1 MARNVSLGW
10 PVRRGRP
17 PGKTLASLP
26 LPYGPFIPAPSACA
40 CAASIPLGSLLLGYK
55 PLDFRPVPP
64 PQPAQVQHTRPRLAL
79 VPRRVEPPAIALRLL
94 QPGLQQPQQR
104 HGQQLQLG
112 GADDRVL
119 RPRPAL
125 LPPEPLLEVAE
136 PVLLPE
142 PGAEQL
148 HQLQPAQVAGTADD
162 GEALAVA
169 LHLGDDRLDLDLVA
183 GDRPEAHHLLV
194 ADVPPP
200 PVQPRPALVP
210 AAGPAPAL
218 AWRRQTPAPL
228 GPRAALARRRPAARR
243 PAGAAAAPRCGPR
256 TPRRRQPG
264 DRPRRRPRAAPGPP
278 TVRIWSGTSRQPAAG
293 PCGSRAGR

>member
-17 PGKTLASLP
+17 PGKPLASLP
-26 LPYGPFIPAPSACA
+26 LPYGPFIPDPSACA
-40 CAASIPLGSLLLGYK
+40 CAASIPLASLLLGYK
-55 PLDFRPVPP
+55 PLDFRPVLP
-64 PQPAQVQHTRPRLAL
+64 PQPLQVQHTRPRLAL
-79 VPRRVEPPAIALRLL
+79 VPRRVEPPTVPLRLL
-94 QPGLQQPQQR
+94 QPELQQPQQR
-104 HGQQLQLG
+104 HRQQLQLG
-112 GADDRVL
+112 GPDDRVL

-142 PGAEQL
+142 AGAEQL

-162 GEALAVA
+162 GETLAVP

-194 ADVPPP
+194 PDVPPP
-200 PVQPRPALVP
+200 PVQPRPALLP

-218 AWRRQTPAPL
+218 PWRRQPPAPL
-228 GPRAALARRRPAARR
+228 GPRAALARRAL
-243 PAGAAAAPRCGPR
+243 G
-256 TPRRRQPG
+256 
-264 DRPRRRPRAAPGPP
+264 RRPRGRRGMAGAP
-278 TVRIWSGTSRQPAAG
+278 
-293 PCGSRAGR
+293 